1 MFISL
6 SKTMA
11 KFGGIRVG
19 MGLRMSKKNASSIA
33 IFALFVMIFKM
44 MWFMLKLMWYMFIA
58 VFWLMYAMVYGLV
71 WIYCKMFKTS
81 VPFFKKLYEKF
92 DKSTEK
98 ENQA

>member
-19 MGLRMSKKNASSIA
+19 MGLRMSKKNAPYIA
-33 IFALFVMIFKM
+33 IFAILMYLFVFIFKM
-44 MWFMLKLMWYMFIA
+44 VWNMLVL
-58 VFWLMYAMVYGLV
+58 VFWMVYAMIYGTV
-71 WIYCKMFKTS
+71 WLYCKMFKTS
-81 VPFFKKLYEKF
+81 VPLFKKLYEKF
-92 DKSTEK
+92 EKSTEK